1 MRLRLCCPCGRNLA
15 DVKHSDH
22 DPAWTGD
29 GIVVTLRP
37 NVRQDDHR
45 HWSHGDR
52 NADWQLRTYTWRC
65 RCGRSWERR
74 HERIRD
80 AWDTAAG
87 RLPEYRR
94 QNAVPDD
101 KRVVV
106 LILGRDV

>member
-1 MRLRLCCPCGRNLA
+1 MRLRLCCPCRRNLA
-15 DVKHSDH
+15 DVKYSDH

-29 GIVVTLRP
+29 GIVVTPRP

-65 RCGRSWERR
+65 RCGQSWERR

-87 RLPEYRR
+87 CLPEYRR